1 MDQNKSNSD
10 LDPGATFCWLGSGSY
25 LLETQNL
32 NKTKFKNLGVQ
43 MFLNLLN
50 LWLLYYV
57 LFCKNLRCSK
67 SRTPVQSVSG
77 VQHHLKPVIAFFRVA
92 PWLEVAFSLC
102 WYFHYFCAASA
113 KKKPKGLSTVTAAN
127 TIQDGTNATAAA
139 GGSKTRE
146 ASNASS
152 APAGKT
158 QNAVSAVCKAGGGLR
173 NYIYFPAWW
182 VLFLSSLCFPS

>member
-1 MDQNKSNSD
+1 M
-10 LDPGATFCWLGSGSY
+10 FCSV
-25 LLETQNL
+25 
-32 NKTKFKNLGVQ
+32 KTYGVQ
-43 MFLNLLN
+43 K
-50 LWLLYYV
+50 V
-57 LFCKNLRCSK
+57 GHPSK
-67 SRTPVQSVSG
+67 SVSG

-146 ASNASS
+146 ASNTSS
-152 APAGKT
+152 ASAGKT
-158 QNAVSAVCKAGGGLR
+158 QNAVSAVSKAGGGLKK
-173 NYIYFPAWW
+173 
-182 VLFLSSLCFPS
+182 

>member
-1 MDQNKSNSD
+1 M
-10 LDPGATFCWLGSGSY
+10 FCSV
-25 LLETQNL
+25 
-32 NKTKFKNLGVQ
+32 KTYGVQ
-43 MFLNLLN
+43 K
-50 LWLLYYV
+50 V
-57 LFCKNLRCSK
+57 GHPSK
-67 SRTPVQSVSG
+67 SVSG

-182 VLFLSSLCFPS
+182 VLFLSSLCFPAAHQVIMEDAVFEPGTPTSKGWCATYEPRISSWHISSPHMSHHIWLSILIC